1 MVRPPRGS
9 RPALG
14 SAQVVQVGH
23 QDQVLLTGEEVNN
36 GRELAGDTNLGAHR
50 GKIGGQF
57 VSGDVRTLRSAVIRG
72 GQDLHHRGLAGAV
85 GAEQREDRPFGHGEV
100 DPVEDDIVAVGLP
113 ESGGRNRRPGGDC
126 GCHAGSMR

>member
-1 MVRPPRGS
+1 MSSIADPCATSRPWSSTAIRWANWSASSRYWVVRKIVTPLPARSRMICHMVRRPRGS

-57 VSGDVRTLRSAVIRG
+57 VSGDVRTL
-72 GQDLHHRGLAGAV
+72 
-85 GAEQREDRPFGHGEV
+85 
-100 DPVEDDIVAVGLP
+100 
-113 ESGGRNRRPGGDC
+113 GGRR
-126 GCHAGSMR
+126 